1 MKGSL
6 SLSSLLLPALLLV
19 GPNANG
25 EVAPDLMAKFIK
37 VIATHSGSA
46 GRIDI
51 KDPILVKALGEL
63 GVAADPSAKVAY
75 SANISEVK
83 ALRASGKLVIC
94 NRLDL
99 LSAGGSIAIVDEDD
113 KATVYLHTAHISESG
128 AKVSPA
134 ILRIGKQN

>member
-1 MKGSL
+1 MKGPL
-6 SLSSLLLPALLLV
+6 SLSQVLLPAVLLA
-19 GPNANG
+19 GPVANC

-51 KDPILVKALGEL
+51 KDPILVRALGEL
-63 GVAADPSAKVAY
+63 GVTADHSSRVAY
-75 SANISEVK
+75 SSDLAEVK

-99 LSAGGSIAIVDEDD
+99 LSAGGSIAIVEEDA
-113 KATVYLHTAHISESG
+113 KATVYLHTGHISESG
-128 AKVSPA
+128 VKVSPA
-134 ILRIGKQN
+134 IMRIGRQN